1 MQSINKSPF
10 LVSALCLAL
19 AACGGSGS
27 SGGTSPAPTP
37 SPGTGSGAI
46 AQVYQ
51 GTWIA
56 EAYGRV
62 LEIGSDTARLLDYTS
77 EFCLT
82 VFNEPNLNTAD
93 IEGLFRL
100 RDDQLEWYASAGTAA
115 FGAPGTRFDAASSLP
130 PSCQN
135 GTTPIAGESGYSRDA
150 RRDLTLMAQ
159 IIQEYSIYPELRGID
174 VQALLE
180 DQLHDLSTNSDDE
193 AIAEALFQ
201 LVSPFADIHATVETD
216 VGLVKVL
223 NKPSF
228 VDRLFAEWLSIEGLT
243 PPISNAEVAQANV
256 YIGEQLDLD
265 RAITLS
271 YANSDS
277 DIQRAANDL
286 LTWFVVD
293 GIGYLAIDAMIG
305 FGNSEDTDDELAA
318 LEVGLDRAMQDLRD
332 AQALVVDVR
341 RNGGGRDFLSLAIAS
356 RFVANETLAYSKQAR
371 LGSGRTELID
381 IYLSPRGA
389 VQFLNPVFVLTSN
402 ETASAAEVF
411 TLAMRALPNV
421 ILVGEATQGGL
432 SDQLDKSLT
441 NGWPASVANEYYLS
455 PEGELFE
462 TTGIPVDFEIPQF
475 SLQARQAETDL
486 GLEGVIEALEN

>member
-1 MQSINKSPF
+1 MQSINKTPF
-10 LVSALCLAL
+10 LVSALCFAL
-19 AACGGSGS
+19 AACGGGGS
-27 SGGTSPAPTP
+27 SGTGTSPSPTP
-37 SPGTGSGAI
+37 SPVTGTI
-46 AQVYQ
+46 AQEYQ

-62 LEIGSDTARLLDYTS
+62 LEIGSDSARILDYTS

-82 VFNEPNLNTAD
+82 VFNEPDLDTSD

-100 RDDQLEWYASAGTAA
+100 RDDQLEWYASAGTAS
-115 FGAPGTRFDAASSLP
+115 FGAPGTRFDVASNLP
-130 PSCQN
+130 QSCQN
-135 GTTPIAGESGYSRDA
+135 GTTAIAGESGYSRDA
-150 RRDLTLMAQ
+150 RRDLALMAQ
-159 IIQEYSIYPELRGID
+159 LIQEYSIYPELRGID
-174 VQALLE
+174 VQTLLD
-180 DQLHDLSTNSDDE
+180 DQLNDLSTNSDDE
-193 AIAEALFQ
+193 ELAEALFQ

-243 PPISNAEVAQANV
+243 PPISNAEVAQANA

-271 YANSDS
+271 YANSDN
-277 DIQRAANDL
+277 DIQRAANNL

-293 GIGYLAIDAMIG
+293 QVGYLAIDAMIG
-305 FGNSEDTDDELAA
+305 FGDSEEADDELAA
-318 LEVGLDRAMQDLRD
+318 LENALDLAMQDLRD

-371 LGSGRTELID
+371 LGTGRTELID
-381 IYLSPRGA
+381 VYLSPRGA

-421 ILVGEATQGGL
+421 ILVGEATQGGF

-455 PEGELFE
+455 PERELFE